1 MINLQQKSLAE
12 LGAFQHQTAMQ
23 LSEENRSAEPYENG
37 TLHHR
42 SPNHGIAGGG
52 GESPRNGSLL
62 KKATANG
69 DLSAHLTNPNTIT
82 TNNTAATTVV
92 NMNMNTKTP
101 MMTATTTTLIAN
113 GNALCLGVNGTHP
126 TGNNNNNC
134 SGQLDSKMAAEVE
147 ENNNNNNNNKWSSVR
162 RLLAG
167 VTLTLISAFFFSVT
181 TVIVKFV
188 TDIKPSQMALFR
200 YLGIIIL
207 SFPVV
212 LESKEPWFGEN
223 NWWWRLWML
232 LRGVSGCTSLFF
244 RYSAVTYISLADTTI
259 IILSMPVFVFIFAR
273 IFLGEQ
279 FGRYHILAFL
289 LSLVGIAFAS
299 KVDFLFKSGEN
310 LASHLGGNES
320 IWNLTSTTTS
330 TTTMGTTLATT
341 MAHESGDGISLH
353 NRLIGT
359 MYACGAM
366 VAGSL
371 VYVMVRKMRKTHQ
384 SVILFNFA
392 LVAILEMTLINVV
405 FYDFKLPTTGYSA
418 YLVSILAIL
427 SFYGQMLLTKAI
439 QIEEAGVVSVVRV
452 SGEAF
457 FAFVFQII
465 IFKEMPDWYSIVGAV
480 LVLSSVFLLSF
491 RKYVL
496 SLPDDSPTK
505 KRFSFLAI

>member
-1 MINLQQKSLAE
+1 MTTSAYRLQPKFLPVEMINLQQKSLAE

-69 DLSAHLTNPNTIT
+69 DLSAHLTSPNTIT

-92 NMNMNTKTP
+92 NMNMNMNTKTP
-101 MMTATTTTLIAN
+101 MTTTTLIAN

-134 SGQLDSKMAAEVE
+134 SSQLDSKMAAEAE
-147 ENNNNNNNNKWSSVR
+147 ENNNNNNNKWSSVR

-200 YLGIIIL
+200 YLGECCWCCLCTFSFNQPFRTKETNVFVCSLFLFLTPGIIIL

-371 VYVMVRKMRKTHQ
+371 VYVMVRKVSSLFRLLCKT
-384 SVILFNFA
+384 
-392 LVAILEMTLINVV
+392 
-405 FYDFKLPTTGYSA
+405 KL
-418 YLVSILAIL
+418 
-427 SFYGQMLLTKAI
+427 
-439 QIEEAGVVSVVRV
+439 QITNR
-452 SGEAF
+452 F
-457 FAFVFQII
+457 I
-465 IFKEMPDWYSIVGAV
+465 
-480 LVLSSVFLLSF
+480 
-491 RKYVL
+491 
-496 SLPDDSPTK
+496 DSPN
-505 KRFSFLAI
+505 